1 MRLHQKESNMN
12 TRDMLDRA
20 VELMEQLDLL
30 YFNNR
35 DHITSSEKELVFA
48 LDKFYEDYQGV

>member
-1 MRLHQKESNMN
+1 MN